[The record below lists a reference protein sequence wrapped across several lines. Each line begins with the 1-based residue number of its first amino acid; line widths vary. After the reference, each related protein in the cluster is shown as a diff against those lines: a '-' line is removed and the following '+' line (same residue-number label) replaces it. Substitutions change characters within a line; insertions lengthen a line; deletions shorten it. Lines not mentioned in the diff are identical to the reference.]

1 MRISTGNI
9 FDIGTSAIVRGQA
22 EMMKTQQQLSS
33 GRRLNSPADDP
44 VAASE
49 SLRLRQ
55 ADSLNAQYQGNQQ
68 SALGTLSQVDSTLS
82 DVTSLL
88 QDVRTSVVAAGNTSL
103 SDLDRQSL
111 AQDIAGRLEQLIGYA
126 NATDGKGSYLFG
138 GYSDTAPPFSK
149 TLGAGGLTVQ
159 YTGDQGGRA
168 LQVSDT
174 RAIDLSANGSS
185 VFERIPA
192 GNGTFTTAAA
202 AANTGTGLIST
213 GQVIDSSALV
223 PGHSYQ
229 IVFTGTGTTYD
240 VVDTTTATT
249 LITGQ
254 AYASGAAITG
264 VPGMQ
269 FDVSGTPDAGDV
281 FDIAPASSQ
290 SVFTT
295 LQNLANVLNT
305 PVADAAQRT
314 VLTSNV
320 GISLQNL
327 DNALNTVLATRAAMG
342 ARMNEV
348 QSLQT
353 SMSDQDTALKTAMSQ
368 IEDVDYAS
376 AISQLSKQ
384 QLILEAAQKSFVS
397 VSGLSIFNYM

>member
-1 MRISTGNI
+1 MRISTSNI
-9 FDIGTSAIVRGQA
+9 FDIGTNAIMRGQA

-55 ADSLNAQYQGNQQ
+55 ADSLNTQYQGNQQ
-68 SALGTLSQVDSTLS
+68 TAIGSLTQVESTLS

-103 SDLDRQSL
+103 SDLDRQSI

-192 GNGTFTTAAA
+192 GNGTFTTAGD

-213 GQVIDSSALV
+213 GQVTDTSALV
-223 PGHSYQ
+223 QGDSYQ
-229 IVFTGTGTTYD
+229 IVFTGIGVTYD

-249 LITGQ
+249 IASGQ
-254 AYASGAAITG
+254 PYASGAAITS

-269 FDVSGTPDAGDV
+269 FDISGTPDAGDV
-281 FDIAPASSQ
+281 FDIAPATSQ
-290 SVFTT
+290 SIFDT
-295 LQNLANVLNT
+295 LQSLVTVLNT
-305 PVADAAQRT
+305 PVSSVAQRT

-320 GISLQNL
+320 GIALQNL
-327 DNALNTVLATRAAMG
+327 DNALNSILATRAAMG

-348 QSLQT
+348 QSLQS

-384 QLILEAAQKSFVS
+384 QLILEAAQKSFAS
-397 VSGLSIFNYM
+397 VSRLSIFNYI

>member
-55 ADSLNAQYQGNQQ
+55 ADSMNAQYQGNQQ

-103 SDLDRQSL
+103 SDLDRQSI

-281 FDIAPASSQ
+281 FNIAPASSQ

>member
-1 MRISTGNI
+1 MRISTSNI
-9 FDIGTSAIVRGQA
+9 FDIGTAAIVRGQA

-49 SLRLRQ
+49 ALRLRQ
-55 ADSLNAQYQGNQQ
+55 ADSLNSQYQNNQQ
-68 SALGTLSQVDSTLS
+68 TALGSLTQVESTLA

-88 QDVRTSVVAAGNTSL
+88 QDVRTAAVAAGNTSL
-103 SDLDRQSL
+103 SDLDRQSI

-149 TLGAGGLTVQ
+149 TISAGGLTVQ

-174 RAIDLSANGSS
+174 RAIDLSVNGSS
-185 VFERIPA
+185 VFERVDA
-192 GNGTFTTAAA
+192 GNGTFTTAAD

-213 GQVIDSSALV
+213 GQVTDTNALV
-223 PGHSYQ
+223 AGHSYQ

-249 LITGQ
+249 IAPGQ
-254 AYASGAAITG
+254 VYVSGAAITG

-269 FDVSGTPDAGDV
+269 FDISGTPDVGDV
-281 FDIAPASSQ
+281 FDIEPATSQ
-290 SVFTT
+290 SIFDT
-295 LQNLANVLNT
+295 LQNLVNVLNT

-314 VLTSNV
+314 ALTSNV
-320 GISLQNL
+320 GIALLNL
-327 DNALNTVLATRAAMG
+327 DNALNNILATRATMG

-348 QSLQT
+348 QSLQA
-353 SMSDQDTALKTAMSQ
+353 SMSDQDTTLKTALSQ

-397 VSGLSIFNYM
+397 VSSLSIFNYM

>member
-1 MRISTGNI
+1 MRISTSNI
-9 FDIGTSAIVRGQA
+9 FDIGTAAIVRGQA

-49 SLRLRQ
+49 ALRLRQ
-55 ADSLNAQYQGNQQ
+55 ADSLNSQYQKNQQ
-68 SALGTLSQVDSTLS
+68 TALGSLTQVESTLS

-88 QDVRTSVVAAGNTSL
+88 QDVRAATIAAGNTSL
-103 SDLDRQSL
+103 SDLDRQSI

-149 TLGAGGLTVQ
+149 TISAGGLTVQ

-174 RAIDLSANGSS
+174 RAIDLSVNGSS
-185 VFERIPA
+185 VFERVTA
-192 GNGTFTTAAA
+192 GNGTFTTAAGA
-202 AANTGTGLIST
+202 GNTGTGLIST
-213 GQVIDSSALV
+213 GQVTDTNALV
-223 PGHSYQ
+223 QGHSYQ

-249 LITGQ
+249 IASGQ
-254 AYASGAAITG
+254 AYVDGSAITG

-269 FDVSGTPDAGDV
+269 FDISGTPDVGDV
-281 FDIAPASSQ
+281 FDIEPATSQ
-290 SVFTT
+290 SIFDT
-295 LQNLANVLNT
+295 LQNLVNVLNT
-305 PVADAAQRT
+305 PVADAAERT
-314 VLTSNV
+314 TLTSNV
-320 GISLQNL
+320 GISLLNL
-327 DNALNTVLATRAAMG
+327 DNALNNILATRATMG
-342 ARMNEV
+342 ARMNEI
-348 QSLQT
+348 QSLQA
-353 SMSDQDTALKTAMSQ
+353 SMSDQNTSLKTALSQ

-397 VSGLSIFNYM
+397 VSSLSIFNYM

>member
-1 MRISTGNI
+1 MRISTSNI

-55 ADSLNAQYQGNQQ
+55 ADSLNSQYQGNQQ
-68 SALGTLSQVDSTLS
+68 SALGTLSQVDSTLA

-88 QDVRTSVVAAGNTSL
+88 QDVRTSAVAAGNTSI
-103 SDLDRQSL
+103 SDLDRQSI

-138 GYSDTAPPFSK
+138 GYSDTASPFSK
-149 TLGAGGLTVQ
+149 TLAAGGVTVQ
-159 YTGDQGGRA
+159 YTGDQGARA
-168 LQVSDT
+168 LQVSDS
-174 RAIDLSANGSS
+174 RAIDLSVNGSS

-192 GNGTFTTAAA
+192 GNGTFTTSGA
-202 AANTGTGLIST
+202 AANTGTGVIST
-213 GQVIDSSALV
+213 GQVTDTNALV
-223 PGHSYQ
+223 QGHSYQ
-229 IVFTGTGTTYD
+229 VVFTGTGTTYD

-249 LITGQ
+249 LASGLP
-254 AYASGAAITG
+254 YASGTAITD

-269 FDVSGTPDAGDV
+269 FDISGAPDAGDV
-281 FDIAPASSQ
+281 FDIAPATSQ
-290 SVFTT
+290 SVFDT
-295 LQNLANVLNT
+295 LQSLATVLNT

-314 VLTSNV
+314 ALTSNV
-320 GISLQNL
+320 GIALQNI
-327 DNALNTVLATRAAMG
+327 DNALSTVLATRAAIG

-348 QSLQT
+348 QSLQAST
-353 SMSDQDTALKTAMSQ
+353 SDQDTALKTAMSR

-397 VSGLSIFNYM
+397 VNNLSIFNYM

>member
-1 MRISTGNI
+1 MRISTSNI
-9 FDIGTSAIVRGQA
+9 FDIGTAAIVRGQA
-22 EMMKTQQQLSS
+22 DMMKTQQQLSS

-55 ADSLNAQYQGNQQ
+55 ADSLNSQYQGNQQ
-68 SALGTLSQVDSTLS
+68 TALGTLSQVDSTLA

-88 QDVRTSVVAAGNTSL
+88 QDVRTSAVAAGNTSL
-103 SDLDRQSL
+103 SDLDRQSI

-149 TLGAGGLTVQ
+149 TLTVSGVTVQ
-159 YTGDQGGRA
+159 YTGDQGARA
-168 LQVSDT
+168 LQVSDS
-174 RAIDLSANGSS
+174 RAIDLSVNGSS
-185 VFERIPA
+185 VFERVPA
-192 GNGTFTTAAA
+192 GNGTFTTSGD
-202 AANTGTGLIST
+202 AANTGTGVIST
-213 GQVIDSSALV
+213 GQVTDTSQLV
-223 PGHSYQ
+223 QGHSYQ
-229 IVFTGTGTTYD
+229 VVFNAGGTTYD

-249 LITGQ
+249 LAAGVT
-254 AYASGAAITG
+254 YASGTVITG

-269 FDVSGTPDAGDV
+269 FDISGVPDAGDV
-281 FDIAPASSQ
+281 FDIVPATSQ
-290 SVFTT
+290 SIFDT
-295 LQNLANVLNT
+295 LQSLANTLNT
-305 PVADAAQRT
+305 PVGSAVDRT
-314 VLTSNV
+314 ALTSNV
-320 GISLQNL
+320 GIALQNI
-327 DNALNTVLATRAAMG
+327 DNALNTALATRAAIG

-348 QSLQT
+348 QSLQS
-353 SMSDQDTALKTAMSQ
+353 SMSDQDTALKTAMSR

-397 VSGLSIFNYM
+397 VSNLSIFNFM

>member
-1 MRISTGNI
+1 MRISTSNI
-9 FDIGTSAIVRGQA
+9 FDIGTAAIVRGQA

-49 SLRLRQ
+49 ALRLRQ
-55 ADSLNAQYQGNQQ
+55 ADSLNSQYQNNQQ
-68 SALGTLSQVDSTLS
+68 TALGSLTQVESTLA

-88 QDVRTSVVAAGNTSL
+88 QDVRTAAVAAGNTSL
-103 SDLDRQSL
+103 SDLDRQSI

-149 TLGAGGLTVQ
+149 TISAGGLTVQ

-174 RAIDLSANGSS
+174 RAIDLSVNGSS
-185 VFERIPA
+185 VFERVDA
-192 GNGTFTTAAA
+192 GNGTFTTAAD

-213 GQVIDSSALV
+213 GQVTDTTALDA
-223 PGHSYQ
+223 GHSYQ

-249 LITGQ
+249 IAPGQ
-254 AYASGAAITG
+254 VYVSGAAITG

-269 FDVSGTPDAGDV
+269 FDISGTPDVGDV
-281 FDIAPASSQ
+281 FDIAPATSQ
-290 SVFTT
+290 SIFDT
-295 LQNLANVLNT
+295 LQNLVNVLNT

-314 VLTSNV
+314 ALTSNV
-320 GISLQNL
+320 GIALLNL
-327 DNALNTVLATRAAMG
+327 DNALNNILATRATMG

-348 QSLQT
+348 QSLQA
-353 SMSDQDTALKTAMSQ
+353 SMSDQDTTLKTALSQ

-397 VSGLSIFNYM
+397 VSSLSIFNYM

>member
-1 MRISTGNI
+1 MRISTSNI
-9 FDIGTSAIVRGQA
+9 FDIGTAAIVRGQA

-49 SLRLRQ
+49 ALRLRQ
-55 ADSLNAQYQGNQQ
+55 ADSLNSQYQNNQQ
-68 SALGTLSQVDSTLS
+68 TALGSLTQVESTLA

-88 QDVRTSVVAAGNTSL
+88 QDVRTAAVAAGNTSL
-103 SDLDRQSL
+103 SDLDRQSI

-149 TLGAGGLTVQ
+149 TISAGGLTVQ

-174 RAIDLSANGSS
+174 RAIDLSVNGSS
-185 VFERIPA
+185 VFERVDA
-192 GNGTFTTAAA
+192 GNGTFTTAAD

-213 GQVIDSSALV
+213 GQVTDTNALV
-223 PGHSYQ
+223 AGHSYQ

-249 LITGQ
+249 IAPGQ
-254 AYASGAAITG
+254 VYVSGAAITG

-269 FDVSGTPDAGDV
+269 FDISGTPDVGDV
-281 FDIAPASSQ
+281 FDIAPATSQ
-290 SVFTT
+290 SIFDT
-295 LQNLANVLNT
+295 LQNLVNVLNT
-305 PVADAAQRT
+305 PVAGAAQRT
-314 VLTSNV
+314 ALTSNV
-320 GISLQNL
+320 GIALLNL
-327 DNALNTVLATRAAMG
+327 DNALNNILATRATMG

-348 QSLQT
+348 QSLQA
-353 SMSDQDTALKTAMSQ
+353 SMSDQDTTLKTALSQ

-397 VSGLSIFNYM
+397 VSSLSIFNYM

>member
-1 MRISTGNI
+1 
-9 FDIGTSAIVRGQA
+9 
-22 EMMKTQQQLSS
+22 MMKTQQQLSS

-49 SLRLRQ
+49 ALRLRQ
-55 ADSLNAQYQGNQQ
+55 ADSLNSQYQNNQQ
-68 SALGTLSQVDSTLS
+68 TALGSLTQVESTLA

-88 QDVRTSVVAAGNTSL
+88 QDVRTAAVAAGNTSL
-103 SDLDRQSL
+103 SDLDRQSI

-149 TLGAGGLTVQ
+149 TISAGGLTVQ

-174 RAIDLSANGSS
+174 RAIDLSVNGSS
-185 VFERIPA
+185 VFERVDA
-192 GNGTFTTAAA
+192 GNGTFTTAAD

-213 GQVIDSSALV
+213 GQVTDTNALV
-223 PGHSYQ
+223 AGHSYQ

-249 LITGQ
+249 IAPGQ
-254 AYASGAAITG
+254 VYVSGAAITG

-269 FDVSGTPDAGDV
+269 FDISGTPDVGDV
-281 FDIAPASSQ
+281 FDIEPATSQ
-290 SVFTT
+290 SIFDT
-295 LQNLANVLNT
+295 LQNLVNVLNT
-305 PVADAAQRT
+305 PVAGAAQRT
-314 VLTSNV
+314 ALTSNV
-320 GISLQNL
+320 GIALLNL
-327 DNALNTVLATRAAMG
+327 DNALNNILATRATMG

-348 QSLQT
+348 QSLQA
-353 SMSDQDTALKTAMSQ
+353 SMSDQDTTLKTALSQ

-397 VSGLSIFNYM
+397 VSSLSIFNYM